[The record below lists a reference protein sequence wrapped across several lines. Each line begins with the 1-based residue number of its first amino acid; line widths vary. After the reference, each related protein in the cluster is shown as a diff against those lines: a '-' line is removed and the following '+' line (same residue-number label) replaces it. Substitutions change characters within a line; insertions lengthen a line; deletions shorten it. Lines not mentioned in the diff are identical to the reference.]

1 MARGKQLTWSELRVG
16 LFVLVGLLILA
27 VAIFYV
33 TGAGVWGPKYRLKTY
48 LPEVS
53 GLASGAPVRLDGVE
67 IGNVDRITLVPRV
80 QGKPP
85 DRMHNIEVDI
95 RIDRKFQNDILTD

>member
-1 MARGKQLTWSELRVG
+1 VRVG

-33 TGAGVWGPKYRLKTY
+33 TGAGFLAPNIASKPFCLKS
-48 LPEVS
+48 P
-53 GLASGAPVRLDGVE
+53 ASPSALRFASNGVE
-67 IGNVDRITLVPRV
+67 IGNVEKIRLVPR
-80 QGKPP
+80 QTGKPP

-95 RIDRKFQNDILTD
+95 RN